1 MDGKPA
7 CKKAH
12 KLARNLL
19 AASCSHSGLGL
30 SGSLNTQHSIRK
42 NEIESSSTQKR
53 KQINRRN
60 LKLGFQKVQGDKHC
74 SYYQLGAVKSVAG
87 AKMETYRM
95 EARVCDGVRER
106 ERERK
111 AETCELGSVKK
122 ETGELWGWKGS
133 RCEKEGNPRRQQQL
147 PALCNAKCCCCCS
160 SSHNCSPLSPFSLPL
175 PLQLPPTP
183 SGHTSHEITDIH
195 GSRHPICAP
204 IHKIKEKQLFRFQW
218 KQPVLS
224 ICTSEL

>member
-1 MDGKPA
+1 VGI
-7 CKKAH
+7 
-12 KLARNLL
+12 
-19 AASCSHSGLGL
+19 GLIPDFSMMTSTVTL
-30 SGSLNTQHSIRK
+30 TQY
-42 NEIESSSTQKR
+42 SSTQKR

-160 SSHNCSPLSPFSLPL
+160 SSLTAPPSLLSLFPFPFNCH
-175 PLQLPPTP
+175 QPPQAIP
-183 SGHTSHEITDIH
+183 AM
-195 GSRHPICAP
+195 R
-204 IHKIKEKQLFRFQW
+204 
-218 KQPVLS
+218 
-224 ICTSEL
+224 